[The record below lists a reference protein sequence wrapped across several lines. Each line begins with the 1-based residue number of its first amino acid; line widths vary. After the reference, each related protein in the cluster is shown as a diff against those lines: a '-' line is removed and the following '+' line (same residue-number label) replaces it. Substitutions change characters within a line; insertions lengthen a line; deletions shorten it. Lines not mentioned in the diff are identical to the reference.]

1 MKIPF
6 SPPDIT
12 EAEIEQVA
20 DALRSG
26 WITTGP
32 KTKELEREVAEFCG
46 VNRAVCL
53 NSQTACAEM
62 TLRRRRSNY
71 LCLYLYCKCICSMP
85 CRCKT
90 GTGRYPERFS

>member
-20 DALRSG
+20 EALRSG

-32 KTKELEREVAEFCG
+32 KTKQFEKEIAEYVG
-46 VNRAVCL
+46 VNKAVCFKF
-53 NSQTACAEM
+53 TD
-62 TLRRRRSNY
+62 
-71 LCLYLYCKCICSMP
+71 CIVE
-85 CRCKT
+85 KWL
-90 GTGRYPERFS
+90 

>member
-20 DALRSG
+20 EALRSG

-32 KTKELEREVAEFCG
+32 KTKELERLFIFGQSKLE
-46 VNRAVCL
+46 
-53 NSQTACAEM
+53 
-62 TLRRRRSNY
+62 
-71 LCLYLYCKCICSMP
+71 CKKL
-85 CRCKT
+85 KT
-90 GTGRYPERFS
+90 C